1 MSKEGNVLW
10 SAVEI
15 VGIVKGIEIQENLS
29 VLVRLV
35 RCMGWIPAMGIAV
48 RNGVRDRRVIKV

>member
-1 MSKEGNVLW
+1 MLW

-15 VGIVKGIEIQENLS
+15 AEIVKRIEIQENLS

-48 RNGVRDRRVIKV
+48 RNGVKDRRVKRYDE

>member
-1 MSKEGNVLW
+1 MLW

-15 VGIVKGIEIQENLS
+15 VVIVKRIEIQESLS

-35 RCMGWIPAMGIAV
+35 RCMGWIPAMEIAV
-48 RNGVRDRRVIKV
+48 RNGAKDRRVKRYDE